1 MRFQVA
7 WEGMVVALNPA
18 AAEPSNV
25 EEHLDRVMQELL
37 EIDAQDISISLVGSE
52 GLVEMSVTVEAESV
66 EDAVA
71 NGSAVL
77 RSAIH
82 AAGGFTPGWSI
93 DWTKVQASKADLVQ
107 A

>member
-52 GLVEMSVTVEAESV
+52 GLVEMSVTPFKMYATKNMS
-66 EDAVA
+66 AFGFPLA
-71 NGSAVL
+71 GS
-77 RSAIH
+77 S
-82 AAGGFTPGWSI
+82 
-93 DWTKVQASKADLVQ
+93 
-107 A
+107 